1 MFDFTN
7 GETRKVEDKS
17 RIGLRC
23 DALKAG
29 LVGIIGQPLKLITLI
44 LEPL

>member
-23 DALKAG
+23 DALKAS
-29 LVGIIGQPLKLITLI
+29 LVGIVGQTLKLITLI

>member
-29 LVGIIGQPLKLITLI
+29 LVGIVGQTLKLITLI

>member
-29 LVGIIGQPLKLITLI
+29 LVGIVGQPLKLITLI